1 MWDLQWWRTF
11 PIEVAILNL
20 DRIEED
26 AKRPARILMAV
37 RVWVHDLVA
46 PVIHQLEC
54 DCGQHYDVNGKT
66 CSCSEE
72 ESDSA
77 ATVVLD
83 VFAGSRRCA
92 RLVREIFFVPC
103 MLIVPPK
110 VTLAM

>member
-1 MWDLQWWRTF
+1 MPRR
-11 PIEVAILNL
+11 ESAS
-20 DRIEED
+20 
-26 AKRPARILMAV
+26 
-37 RVWVHDLVA
+37 DLVEETA
-46 PVIHQLEC
+46 QACGRRHLQVSHAATCRNKPGIADVINRFIALRFHV
-54 DCGQHYDVNGKT
+54 HI
-66 CSCSEE
+66 
-72 ESDSA
+72 DSA